1 MVTELIEE
9 KLKQIELVIDDS
21 EKYQQVLAIIY
32 EMDAVLKSHKA
43 KQQADGIAAAKER
56 GVKFGRPQKP
66 LPRKFKKI
74 YECYQLGLITASEAA
89 SCLETN
95 RVSFKRMVERYEQEK
110 GTSLEEDKKE
120 E

>member
-1 MVTELIEE
+1 MVIELIEE

-21 EKYQQVLAIIY
+21 DKYQQVLAIIK
-32 EMDAVLKSHKA
+32 EIEVELKSHKA
-43 KQQADGIAAAKER
+43 KRQADGIAAAKER
-56 GVKFGRPQKP
+56 GVKFGRPQKT

-74 YECYQLGLITASEAA
+74 YECYQLGLITATEAA

-95 RVSFKRMVERYEQEK
+95 RVSFKRMVERYEQEQRT
-110 GTSLEEDKKE
+110 GSEENKKE